1 MLYSS
6 GQVTSQQNIKNLII
20 LLNIIKT
27 TKVSMKL
34 NKKFKL
40 ELILKLIPE
49 LNKIELQRMEALVLV
64 FVNFV
69 KIL

>member
-1 MLYSS
+1 
-6 GQVTSQQNIKNLII
+6 
-20 LLNIIKT
+20 
-27 TKVSMKL
+27 MKL

-40 ELILKLIPE
+40 ELLLKLIPE